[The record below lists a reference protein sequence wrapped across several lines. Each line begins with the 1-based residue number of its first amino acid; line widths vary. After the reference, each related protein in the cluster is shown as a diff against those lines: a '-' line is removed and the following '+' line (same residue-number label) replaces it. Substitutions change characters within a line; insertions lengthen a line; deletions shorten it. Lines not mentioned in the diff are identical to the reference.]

1 MEWTNHKHSLT
12 GSLFKEIILFLHWWR
27 NRLWQLGQGAHEAK
41 GWESEDLNSNV
52 GSASVSI
59 LGVLLYHVREPVQMG
74 RGLSQLHYSLTLK
87 GNGHHWPTDAVRQ
100 RRPTLLHWHTQ
111 TLKLALKMPPPHT
124 RKWVITH
131 MFAYHNRRRTSQTD
145 GRKSLSW
152 NGESQPSINCN
163 ILSEVLGLSV

>member
-27 NRLWQLGQGAHEAK
+27 NRLWQLGQGAHEVK

-111 TLKLALKMPPPHT
+111 TLKLALKMPPPIQESGSSPT
-124 RKWVITH
+124 CLLIITEGVPAKL
-131 MFAYHNRRRTSQTD
+131 MAENPFPGMGN
-145 GRKSLSW
+145 
-152 NGESQPSINCN
+152 PSP
-163 ILSEVLGLSV
+163 L